1 MKVTNGLFLEYE
13 NGILFTYDP
22 KRQQKIQLTLYKP
35 WNYFHFNKVNY
46 LTPIRLINPFSV
58 DEMLHDYET
67 TPDTLILLNPDII
80 INSRA
85 IASASAC
92 PRRAF
97 LEFIT
102 GESKTS
108 LPMIRGSIIHEAF
121 SKIVSENKSVS
132 ESFQDV
138 IERFSFP
145 LSYLSADL
153 KEFTADVTPVL
164 RGLAQSAPTL
174 QANHVV
180 PEMTFLSPLFGVMGR
195 LDFWSPKELYE
206 LKTGRKIPETN
217 TWFSDL
223 MQTVIYMHGLSST
236 PKAVSKSSVIYSGEG
251 TPVFRQTTIN
261 LDLLQRIHMAR
272 NYCYLIQFESFIPP
286 ETTTKLCSYCFS
298 RDLCTSL
305 SNIFEQQRS
314 SSSTS
319 YQYLNHFLSLVR
331 FEHLKNR
338 QDFSSLWKL
347 SPQGRVKTG
356 KAIREIK
363 LEKHDDNL
371 YHYIC
376 HNLSE
381 LRPGEPVILSQGNP
395 IIDMSTMATIVSI
408 ERNKVSLSSQSDL
421 PRQAYLDAYSSDFLF
436 RRLNKNLYDIT
447 FGQKSQ
453 HKAHKLVILGKKPTF
468 SSLKPVTVEGLD
480 PSQQKAIQLALS
492 ANDFCL
498 IQGPAGTGKTY
509 TIAKLIQILRKEG
522 QSILLSAYTNTAVD
536 NIVRQYLKTIK
547 DENARQEIVRLGI
560 EQAIDP
566 KVVELSLQHKKL
578 SYQDLKKTPIVA
590 ATTSTI
596 SRSIYDDLNF
606 DTVILDEASQM
617 TEPSVLS
624 AITKGYRFILVGD
637 DKQLPPLVQSTQAEK
652 LGLGTSLFERLRK
665 LHPNACILLR
675 YQYRMHEDLMD
686 FSNFSF
692 YDNHVQAAS
701 PNVATQLIWD
711 LLPENTKD
719 PVSDPLFQVILDPN
733 QPLVY
738 VEIPSNFDRKRR
750 VNQQEAEVICS
761 LVQYYLE
768 MGILP
773 DHIGIIAPFRGQ
785 VAEILRRVGITSGI
799 TVDTID
805 RFQGSD
811 KELILLS
818 LCTLSRPHILED
830 ERRLNVALTRAKKK
844 LIIVGKSPTKQS
856 ISLFQD
862 LHAFIKQK
870 YSVVRLDSSEIEI
883 EEIRELKR
891 EPSLETDIS
900 HQLLAHEDIN
910 KEFTV
915 TIQHNI
921 CVLCQELVETKVIL
935 RCPICNQA
943 YHGNHLQEWL
953 DNHDVCVTCQ
963 SIVQLT

>member
-13 NGILFTYDP
+13 NGMLLIYDP
-22 KRQQKIQLTLYKP
+22 KQQKNIQLTLYKP
-35 WNYFHFNKVNY
+35 WNYFPFNKVNY
-46 LTPIRLINPFSV
+46 LTPIRLINLFPI

-121 SKIVSENKSVS
+121 SKIVSEKKSVS

-138 IERFSFP
+138 IERFAFP
-145 LSYLSADL
+145 LSYLSANL
-153 KEFTADVTPVL
+153 KEFTADVIPVL
-164 RGLAQSAPTL
+164 QGLAQSAPTL

-251 TPVFRQTTIN
+251 TPVFRQTVIN

-272 NYCYLIQFESFIPP
+272 NYSYLIQFEGFIPP
-286 ETTTKLCSYCFS
+286 ETTTKLCSHCFS

-305 SNIFEQQRS
+305 SNIFEQQRP

-319 YQYLNHFLSLVR
+319 YQYFNHFLSLIR
-331 FEHLKNR
+331 LEHLKNR

-356 KAIREIK
+356 KAIREIR
-363 LEKHDDNL
+363 LQRQDENL

-381 LRPGEPVILSQGNP
+381 LRPGEPVILSSQGNP
-395 IIDMSTMATIVSI
+395 IMDMSTMATIVSI
-408 ERNKVSLSSQSDL
+408 ERNNVTLSSQSDL

-468 SSLKPVTVEGLD
+468 SSLKHVTVEGLD

-536 NIVRQYLKTIK
+536 NIIRQYLKTTK
-547 DENARQEIVRLGI
+547 GENARLEIVRLGI
-560 EQAIDP
+560 EQAIHP
-566 KVVELSLQHKKL
+566 EVVELSLQHKKL
-578 SYQDLKKTPIVA
+578 SYQDLLETPIVA
-590 ATTSTI
+590 STTSTI
-596 SRSIYDDLNF
+596 SRSLYNDLNF

-624 AITKGYRFILVGD
+624 AITKGIRFILVGD

-665 LHPNACILLR
+665 LHPNACILLQ

-692 YDNHVQAAS
+692 YEGHVQAAS
-701 PNVATQLIWD
+701 PNVATQLMWD
-711 LLPENTKD
+711 LLPENTKES
-719 PVSDPLFQVILDPN
+719 VEDPLLQVILDPN

-750 VNQQEAEVICS
+750 VNQQEAEVIYS
-761 LVQYYLE
+761 LVQYYLK

-818 LCTLSRPHILED
+818 LCTLSRPHILD

-844 LIIVGKSPTKQS
+844 LIIVGNSPTKQS
-856 ISLFQD
+856 LSLFQD
-862 LHAFIKQK
+862 LHAFIQQK
-870 YSVVRLDSSEIEI
+870 YSLVRLDSSETET
-883 EEIRELKR
+883 EELMELAR

-900 HQLLAHEDIN
+900 HQSLAPEDIN
-910 KEFTV
+910 KEFTI

-921 CVLCQELVETKVIL
+921 CILCQESVVKPFL

-943 YHGNHLQEWL
+943 YHGNHLREWL
-953 DNHDVCVTCQ
+953 DNHDVCTNCQ
-963 SIVQLT
+963 SRIQLT